1 MWIIGSHF
9 TEQKCML
16 QLTFDHEISNKS
28 AVWPVYVQN
37 GEVAKTASSIF
48 ADDTGSL
55 TSSEFPTRDKSAEE
69 RF

>member
-1 MWIIGSHF
+1 MDNLESF
-9 TEQKCML
+9 YRTEMHV

-37 GEVAKTASSIF
+37 GEVAKTASSMF